1 MIDILYMNNSF
12 FSVCL
17 VIINLVTFFL
27 FGIDKSAAVK
37 EKQRIP
43 NRVLLGLA
51 ALGGSIGAWAG
62 MYTFRHKTKKWYYT
76 ITVPVMLL
84 LQITL
89 IALLINR

>member
-1 MIDILYMNNSF
+1 MNINSAIGY
-12 FSVCL
+12 L
-17 VIINLVTFFL
+17 VIINIVTFCL
-27 FGIDKSAAVK
+27 YGLDKSAAVK
-37 EKQRIP
+37 EKWRIP

-62 MYTFRHKTKKWYYT
+62 MYTFRHKTQEWYYT

-89 IALLINR
+89 IVLLMNR

>member
-1 MIDILYMNNSF
+1 MNNSF

-62 MYTFRHKTKKWYYT
+62 MYTFRHKTQKWYYT

-89 IALLINR
+89 IVLLINR